1 MRSRHLG
8 LLALG
13 GLLGL
18 THSAALSSTARAA
31 TVPATNQATFQQIG
45 LQSLALA
52 YSASGGGTFEGT
64 DYTLSAAP
72 TGSTYAVS
80 VPFSLKVPATGAVD
94 VTLSPVSSALVPF
107 TVHQLDALDNLA
119 LLAGASTKLLN
130 SQFSGPG
137 HDVKL
142 GAFETTEQF
151 LYRFD
156 FHGFE
161 VRQNG
166 AGLLTPWAS
175 QPFGIDFPIVQ
186 DVSVPVEVSM
196 YVDIWLTDIPGYGL
210 TSPILLNSGGLL
222 TGSSSL
228 AGTIA
233 VPVPDSEPSLVT
245 PAPGPPGPE
254 RFLIPFPF
262 SNLKLG
268 PLSLAGS
275 FSMPVEIASGDSP
288 ADLTFEGTA
297 NWQLQL
303 DGTGANAAD
312 WSAAFV
318 VPEPSAFL
326 LMTLSLATACLVAL
340 RRRTSDSDEW
350 CDCGDQHRAQD
361 ECRQK

>member
-1 MRSRHLG
+1 MRWRNVGRLARFG
-8 LLALG
+8 LMSLA
-13 GLLGL
+13 
-18 THSAALSSTARAA
+18 TAAALATSFTHTAAAA
-31 TVPATNQATFQQIG
+31 TVPGTNQATFQQIG
-45 LQSLALA
+45 LESLTLD
-52 YSASGGGTFEGT
+52 YSASGVGTFEGAE
-64 DYTLSAAP
+64 YSLSSAP
-72 TGSTYAVS
+72 FTGSAYSVS
-80 VPFSLKVPATGAVD
+80 APFSLKVPAAGGID
-94 VTLSPVSSALVPF
+94 VTFSPVSSALVPY
-107 TVHQLDALDNLA
+107 TVHQLDALDNLT
-119 LLAGASTKLLN
+119 LLADPGTKLLD
-130 SQFSGPG
+130 SQFAGPG
-137 HDVKL
+137 HNVKL
-142 GAFETTEQF
+142 GTFETTEQF

-166 AGLLTPWAS
+166 AALLTPVAP

-210 TSPILLNSGGLL
+210 TSPILLTSGGLL

-228 AGTIA
+228 TGTIA
-233 VPVPDSEPSLVT
+233 GPVPDSEPSLVT

-254 RFLIPFPF
+254 RYLIPFPF

-288 ADLTFEGTA
+288 ADLTFSGTA
-297 NWQLQL
+297 NWELQL

-312 WSAAFV
+312 WQAAFV

-326 LMTLSLATACLVAL
+326 LMTLSLASVCVVAL
-340 RRRTSDSDEW
+340 RRRR
-350 CDCGDQHRAQD
+350 G
-361 ECRQK
+361 